1 VADLV
6 ERLMKLPDAVAVA
19 RVSGETT
26 AAEPARSELPLLIYY
41 RGSIKA
47 DDVRALGFEGEVSPP
62 GAWGRLLNG
71 GASLEVENRRVELF
85 YRDLEVVEHWV
96 AEATEGRYERDEVD
110 SWVAGMPTYLL
121 AGELATAEALAGEL
135 SRPEFPDALRE
146 SAPRDWERVAARALE
161 VAEGLAARGDVA
173 ACTGLLA
180 KAAVAAAQAL
190 LAGRGEW
197 ALSEAYRRPPAAPRA
212 MRILH
217 TARSRSSGR
226 SRVPFRG
233 AKRCAW
239 AGRLPWLPV
248 GYAEVRLLNGDV
260 FTVEGTLDEL
270 EGKLSD
276 AARSGQSRLL
286 PLSDGEVEY

>member
-6 ERLMKLPDAVAVA
+6 ESLMKLPGAVAVA

-26 AAEPARSELPLLIYY
+26 AAEPAGSELRLLIYY

-110 SWVAGMPTYLL
+110 SWLAGMPTYVLT
-121 AGELATAEALAGEL
+121 GELATAEALAGEL
-135 SRPEFPDALRE
+135 PRPEFPDALRE
-146 SAPRDWERVAARALE
+146 SAPRGWERVAARALE
-161 VAEGLAARGDVA
+161 VAEGLAASGDVA

-190 LAGRGEW
+190 LARRGEW
-197 ALSEAYRRPPAAPRA
+197 ALTEAGIVRRAGLGRAESIIAATGDGPLDLERA
-212 MRILH
+212 VWRMRVALG
-217 TARSRSSGR
+217 AAGGR
-226 SRVPFRG
+226 P
-233 AKRCAW
+233 
-239 AGRLPWLPV
+239 
-248 GYAEVRLLNGDV
+248 
-260 FTVEGTLDEL
+260 
-270 EGKLSD
+270 
-276 AARSGQSRLL
+276 
-286 PLSDGEVEY
+286 

>member
-1 VADLV
+1 MADLI
-6 ERLMKLPDAVAVA
+6 ESLIGIPGAVAVA
-19 RVSGETT
+19 RAGGDVARPAPPG
-26 AAEPARSELPLLIYY
+26 AEPAYLLYY
-41 RGSIKA
+41 RRTLDAG
-47 DDVRALGFEGEVSPP
+47 DLRNLGFEGEVSPP

-135 SRPEFPDALRE
+135 PRPEFPDALRE

-161 VAEGLAARGDVA
+161 VAERLAARGDVA

-197 ALSEAYRRPPAAPRA
+197 ALSEAGIVRRAGLGRAESIIAATGDRPLDLERA
-212 MRILH
+212 VWRMRVAL
-217 TARSRSSGR
+217 
-226 SRVPFRG
+226 G
-233 AKRCAW
+233 AAG
-239 AGRLPWLPV
+239 GRL
-248 GYAEVRLLNGDV
+248 
-260 FTVEGTLDEL
+260 
-270 EGKLSD
+270 
-276 AARSGQSRLL
+276 
-286 PLSDGEVEY
+286 